1 MSCIVT
7 KLVKSES
14 KSTAKLSPLQLYL
27 RELAKYPL
35 LSPSEEY
42 ELAVKHYEDGDINAA
57 HKLITSNLRLVVKI
71 ANEFRKADIN
81 LLDLVQEGNTGLMQ
95 AVKKYNPYKGVK
107 LSSYSAWWIKAY
119 ILKFLLDNESQVK
132 IATTASQRKLYY
144 NLQSETEKL
153 LQQYDHVDPKLIA
166 ENLKVSEKDVIE
178 MQKRL
183 GSRDISLDAPISS
196 ESGSTVSRG
205 DLTPDERVESIEEI
219 LADEEIKSLF
229 SGYLA
234 EFKSMLEG
242 RELELFESRLEA
254 ESPVTLQELGNKFG
268 VSRER
273 ARQIEAKI
281 IKKLKQ
287 FVLEKGSIDI

>member
-1 MSCIVT
+1 MT

-14 KSTAKLSPLQLYL
+14 KSAAKLSPLQLYL

-71 ANEFRKADIN
+71 ANEFRKAEIN

-166 ENLKVSEKDVIE
+166 DNLKVSEKDVIE

-183 GSRDISLDAPISS
+183 GSRDVSLDAPISN
-196 ESGSTVSRG
+196 ETGSAVSRG
-205 DLTPDERVESIEEI
+205 DLTPDDRVESIEEI
-219 LADEEIKSLF
+219 LADEEIKALF

-242 RELELFESRLEA
+242 RELELFESRLES
-254 ESPVTLQELGNKFG
+254 ESPLTLQELGNKFG